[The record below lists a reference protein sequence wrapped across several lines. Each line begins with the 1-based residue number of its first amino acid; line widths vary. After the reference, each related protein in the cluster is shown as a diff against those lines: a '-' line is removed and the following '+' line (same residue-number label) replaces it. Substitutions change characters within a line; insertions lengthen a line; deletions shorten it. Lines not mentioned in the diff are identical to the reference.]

1 MAIWIIKCTKKRKR
15 FRLEEGLNFLKHRN
29 FPPCLFSGLVIFA
42 STRHNPHP
50 NSAANAA
57 DCGISIL
64 CVKVWGGKFLCGC
77 AIYFLFAA
85 KASDKSAVQLSL
97 LLSLALLRGERKKD
111 PGGVLNRVAPRRPA
125 GPGGSIWKSYSI
137 MESWA
142 DAPNR
147 VAKPTSPACSRFYS
161 PLYNAFQFYWATD
174 SNLIATLMRAAAA
187 NNAFSFYYHALRV
200 RLSISYF
207 FSKGFVCAVSQFA
220 PGP

>member
-1 MAIWIIKCTKKRKR
+1 MYKKRKR

-50 NSAANAA
+50 RIQPQTQQTAASAFSAWKSEVGNFCAGAPFIFCLQRKRATSRWCSQLSLVLSLSLSFAANAKRTQVV
-57 DCGISIL
+57 CWI
-64 CVKVWGGKFLCGC
+64 V
-77 AIYFLFAA
+77 
-85 KASDKSAVQLSL
+85 SL
-97 LLSLALLRGERKKD
+97 PED
-111 PGGVLNRVAPRRPA
+111 Q
-125 GPGGSIWKSYSI
+125 PGGSIWKSYSI

-147 VAKPTSPACSRFYS
+147 VANPPACPRFYS

-187 NNAFSFYYHALRV
+187 NNAFSFYYHAFRFRSL
-200 RLSISYF
+200 ISF
-207 FSKGFVCAVSQFA
+207 TGFVCAVSHFA

>member
-1 MAIWIIKCTKKRKR
+1 MYKKRKR

-50 NSAANAA
+50 RIQPQTQQTAASAFSAWKSEVGN
-57 DCGISIL
+57 
-64 CVKVWGGKFLCGC
+64 FC
-77 AIYFLFAA
+77 AGAPLIFCLQLKRAT
-85 KASDKSAVQLSL
+85 SRWCSQLSL
-97 LLSLALLRGERKKD
+97 VLSLALLRGERKKD

-125 GPGGSIWKSYSI
+125 GRLYMKVILDYGVVSRRAKSSRQP
-137 MESWA
+137 A
-142 DAPNR
+142 RP
-147 VAKPTSPACSRFYS
+147 PACPRFYS

-187 NNAFSFYYHALRV
+187 NNAFSFYYHAFRFRSL
-200 RLSISYF
+200 ISF
-207 FSKGFVCAVSQFA
+207 TGFVCAVSHFA